1 MIEVKQ
7 EERNPGQSINDKK
20 INDKIIYAMFIWKN
34 KLILIMNLL
43 KEKQKF

>member
-7 EERNPGQSINDKK
+7 EERNPGQSINDK
-20 INDKIIYAMFIWKN
+20 IICAMFIWKN
-34 KLILIMNLL
+34 KLILITNLL